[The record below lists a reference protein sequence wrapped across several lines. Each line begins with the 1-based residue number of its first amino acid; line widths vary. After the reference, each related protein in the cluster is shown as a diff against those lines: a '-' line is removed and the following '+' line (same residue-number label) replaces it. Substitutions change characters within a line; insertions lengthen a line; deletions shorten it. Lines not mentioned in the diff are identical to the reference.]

1 MKLFILFTFYLMIIE
16 TSQMD
21 CCFMLR
27 GDPNFDGA
35 LTALRNCINNS
46 PHIPVIYHGNLTDI
60 NILKN
65 TVKGFPMQYRCPIK
79 SDISVSQELVKKLC
93 GDNINVQEFKESIE
107 NCVEIFYRRL
117 KP

>member
-16 TSQMD
+16 TSQMN
-21 CCFMLR
+21 CCFR
-27 GDPNFDGA
+27 PEPNFDHAVGRLKICIETCGNVP
-35 LTALRNCINNS
+35 LTMR
-46 PHIPVIYHGNLTDI
+46 NLTDI